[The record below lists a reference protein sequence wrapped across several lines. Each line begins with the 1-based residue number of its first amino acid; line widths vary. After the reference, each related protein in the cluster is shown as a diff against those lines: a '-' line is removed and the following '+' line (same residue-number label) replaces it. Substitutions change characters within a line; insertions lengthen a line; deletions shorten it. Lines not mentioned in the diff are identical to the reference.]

1 MISLEDRVAA
11 LEAEVER
18 LRQAEPDAVLM
29 ARLERVLPVLMAR
42 QAKRAPVPGQH
53 RTS

>member
-1 MISLEDRVAA
+1 MSDLEDRITA

>member
-1 MISLEDRVAA
+1 MSDLEDRVAA

-29 ARLERVLPVLMAR
+29 ARLERVLPVILAR
-42 QAKRAPVPGQH
+42 QAKRAPVPGQY
-53 RTS
+53 RAS